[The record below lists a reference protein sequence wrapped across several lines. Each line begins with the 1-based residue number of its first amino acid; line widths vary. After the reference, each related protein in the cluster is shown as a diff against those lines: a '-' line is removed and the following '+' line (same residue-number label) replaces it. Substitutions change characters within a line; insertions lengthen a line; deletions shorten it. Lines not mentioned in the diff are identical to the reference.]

1 MTDPGEVDE
10 LLRQQD
16 RRTVSRAEMQRR
28 HDHLDEVSPEVG
40 ALDEAALARVLEEDL
55 DAGVSLLVDLT
66 RATDPR
72 LRERARRVAS
82 SLVVPSA
89 RTSGPSVAGGSARMG
104 PVRDGGVDLDLDAT
118 LEQLGETPHLRAGD
132 LRWRGWRRPGRAV
145 VLLIDASGSVTGP
158 PLTTAI
164 VTAAALAARCG
175 PSDELA
181 VVAFWSRSVVLRHMR
196 DPSPL
201 SRAVDRVLALRGG
214 DTTDL
219 AGGLTAALSQM
230 ALATAGR
237 RDIVVLTDGMANEG
251 GDPLSVASSAA
262 GIGAAVH
269 VLSLCPDEEA
279 LEACRSLAA
288 AGGGRLA
295 VLRRAA
301 DAPGAVADILC

>member
-1 MTDPGEVDE
+1 MDEV
-10 LLRQQD
+10 LRQQD
-16 RRTVSRAEMQRR
+16 RRTLSRAEMQRR
-28 HDHLDEVSPEVG
+28 HEHMSDVSPEVG
-40 ALDEAALARVLEEDL
+40 ALDEAALAGALEDDL
-55 DAGVSLLVDLT
+55 DEGVSLLVDLT

-82 SLVVPSA
+82 SLVVPAA
-89 RTSGPSVAGGSARMG
+89 RVSGPSVAGGSSRLG

-118 LEQLGETPHLRAGD
+118 LEQLGETPQLRAGD

-158 PLTTAI
+158 PLTTAV
-164 VTAAALAARCG
+164 VTAAALAARSG

-181 VVAFWSRSVVLRHMR
+181 VVAFWSRSVVLRHMG
-196 DPSPL
+196 DPSPA

-237 RDIVVLTDGMANEG
+237 RDVIVLTDGMANEG
-251 GDPLSVASSAA
+251 GDPLSVAASAA
-262 GIGAAVH
+262 GVGAYVH
-269 VLSLCPDEEA
+269 VLALSPDEEA
-279 LEACRSLAA
+279 LEACQALAA

-295 VLRRAA
+295 VLERAA
-301 DAPGAVADILC
+301 EAPAAVASILA